1 MPAADT
7 RVLAPTDAGYPALLA
22 ATPAPPT
29 LWVCGTLLP
38 TDGLAVAIVGSR
50 RATTY
55 GLDVAER
62 LSADLAARGV
72 TIVSGLARG
81 IDTAA
86 HRGALAAGGRTIAVF
101 GTGID
106 RRYPPENRT
115 LADEIAARGALV
127 SQFEP
132 GTPPYMGNFPA
143 RNRTIAGLALGVVVV
158 EAAERSGALITAGA
172 AGDFGRE
179 VFAVPGRITTE
190 TAHGSHGL
198 LRDGATL
205 VRSWTDIV
213 QEFPSPWRD
222 AVRDID
228 TVQDVAAPTP
238 DESAVLATLTSD
250 EPSHIEDVITRS
262 AMTSSRVAAA
272 LVTLEL
278 SGRAR
283 QLEGQRWI
291 LAAVPARRA

>member
-1 MPAADT
+1 MADS
-7 RVLAPTDAGYPALLA
+7 RVLAPHDVRYPPLLA

-29 LWVCGTLLP
+29 LWVSGTLLP
-38 TDGLAVAIVGSR
+38 TDSLAVAIVGAR
-50 RATTY
+50 RATSY
-55 GLDVAER
+55 GVDVAER
-62 LSADLAARGV
+62 LAGELAMRGV

-106 RRYPPENRT
+106 RRYPPENRA
-115 LADEIAARGALV
+115 LADEIAAHGALV

-132 GTPPYMGNFPA
+132 GTPPLTWNFPT
-143 RNRTIAGLALGVVVV
+143 RNRTIAGLSLGVVVV
-158 EAAERSGALITAGA
+158 EAAERSGALSTASA

-179 VFAVPGRITTE
+179 VFAVPGRITNE
-190 TAHGSHGL
+190 MARGSHGL

-205 VRSWTDIV
+205 VRSWADIV

-222 AVRDID
+222 AVHDVD
-228 TVQDVAAPTP
+228 TVPSAARLAPTP
-238 DESAVLATLTSD
+238 DEAAVLATLASD
-250 EPSHIEDVITRS
+250 EPQHIEDVIMRCE
-262 AMTSSRVAAA
+262 MVPSRVAAT
-272 LVTLEL
+272 LMTLEL

-291 LAAVPARRA
+291 LVDGPRRA